1 MKYEILNKPYFKPAI
16 NATEVQ
22 IYSNAPYTVI
32 TRDLSG
38 DVADKPDDELIR
50 LVLDQVAIEYD
61 PTDKLNQLDRALV
74 TVDEKLKELDE
85 ITKESKKRLDEAI
98 KESKEQTEVIQGAF
112 VEVMDL
118 VGKLMEQPSNDTE
131 AQTN

>member
-38 DVADKPDDELIR
+38 DVADKPDEELIK
-50 LVLDQVAIEYD
+50 LVLDQMAMEYD

-85 ITKESKKRLDEAI
+85 AI

-112 VEVMDL
+112 VEIMDL
-118 VGKLMEQPSNDTE
+118 VGKLMEQPHDDTE
-131 AQTN
+131 AQAN